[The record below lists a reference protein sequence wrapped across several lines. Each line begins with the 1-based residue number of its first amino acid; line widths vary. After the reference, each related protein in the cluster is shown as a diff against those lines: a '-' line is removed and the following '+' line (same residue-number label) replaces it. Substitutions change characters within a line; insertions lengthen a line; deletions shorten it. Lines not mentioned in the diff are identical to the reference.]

1 MHHGPPAFRCAEGF
15 SNSPTSS
22 DSFNEATSFP
32 LFLNSQ
38 PSLSLKNLQFSNM
51 AALSPSNVE
60 RLTERVNLA
69 CKNPDKDLPGVSV
82 AVIGKDG
89 NELFAHAAGQ
99 RGHGSSEAMNTDNV
113 FWIASCTKMIVG
125 MACMQLV
132 ERGLIS
138 LDDSDAVERYCP
150 ELKEVKVLQPDG
162 ELVEKKRGIT
172 LRMLLTHTGM
182 FLCL

>member
-1 MHHGPPAFRCAEGF
+1 M
-15 SNSPTSS
+15 T
-22 DSFNEATSFP
+22 
-32 LFLNSQ
+32 
-38 PSLSLKNLQFSNM
+38 
-51 AALSPSNVE
+51 ALSPANVE
-60 RLTERVNLA
+60 RLTERINLA
-69 CKNPDKDLPGVSV
+69 CKNPDTDLPGVSV

-89 NELFAHAAGQ
+89 NQLFAHAAGQ
-99 RGHGSSEAMNTDNV
+99 RGHGSSEAMKTDNV

-132 ERGLIS
+132 ERLLIS

-162 ELVEKKRGIT
+162 QLVEKKRGIT

-182 FLCL
+182 SLVPLAGSIGRTIMNGQANLEILNSRFWIFIHQSISARS